1 MLLPESGKGGGQFLA
16 VAAGALLVGVAG
28 VAVFLAQG
36 LLEAGDVVAQAG
48 GFSPAGEEEG
58 NRCDEQQEYGG
69 E

>member
-1 MLLPESGKGGGQFLA
+1 MVSRIA
-16 VAAGALLVGVAG
+16 VAWGVGVAG